1 MNVEEYTYQELK
13 HMLDYM
19 KRMYDTVRLVD
30 PVECRELTVDTTGSV
45 HYGAECFSAWSAASR
60 CANCTSYRACMSCQ
74 RQTKEE
80 SFEGNHFLVQS
91 IPIKL
96 ILPERS
102 NFSCVL
108 ELINVDISDKSRE
121 KAAAVNTAQ
130 HLTSDGRQISQG
142 MSENEYII
150 THDLLT
156 RLYNLDGLCRE
167 IRRVL
172 VDEPEVD
179 RLVITG
185 DVRHFRIIN
194 ERYGREKGNE
204 VLLAIAETMQKCF
217 GEDAILG
224 RTEADHFVMCVPED
238 EFDEGVLM
246 NAMKQIGELVD
257 TENYHLYFHLGV
269 YRVEDPDLPVSVMI
283 DRADMALRTLHDRP
297 ENILTYYTNKLLKEN
312 EYAREFLKDFDK
324 TIEKGLFQ
332 IHLQP
337 VYTADEKPVACE
349 ALSRLLKEDGTIVA
363 SEKYIHILEN
373 NEYIARLDHRNW
385 DLVIKQ
391 LKEWQGTKM
400 EKLFISVNV
409 SPKDFF
415 YMNAVKSLKSLLH
428 TYRIDSSKLI
438 IEISE
443 DDLMNDTERHFAI
456 IDEFRE
462 AGFLVAIDNF
472 GIGNVSLNM
481 LKDVHAD
488 YVKFDKKFVAES
500 DENSRCALILE
511 YSMKLAK
518 ELGFK
523 TVAEG
528 VETKEQFDRLK
539 ALGCDF
545 FQGYYFSRPMP
556 IKDFEELLL

>member
-13 HMLDYM
+13 HMLEYM
-19 KRMYDTVRLVD
+19 RRMYDTVRLVD
-30 PVECRELTVDTTGSV
+30 PVECRELTVDTAGSV
-45 HYGAECFSAWSAASR
+45 HYGAECYSAWSAASR
-60 CANCTSYRACMSCQ
+60 CANCSSYRACMSCQ
-74 RQTKEE
+74 RQSKEE
-80 SFEGNHFLVQS
+80 VFEGNHFQIQS
-91 IPIKL
+91 VPIKL

-108 ELINVDISDKSRE
+108 ELISVDTESKSQE
-121 KAAAVNTAQ
+121 NGSGNNGT

-142 MSENEYII
+142 MSENEYIV
-150 THDLLT
+150 THDILT

-204 VLLAIAETMQKCF
+204 VLLAIAETLKKCC
-217 GEDAILG
+217 GPDAVIG
-224 RTEADHFVMCVPED
+224 RTEADHFVMCMPED
-238 EFDEGVLM
+238 QFDEGVLM

-269 YRVEDPDLPVSVMI
+269 YRVEDSDLPVTVMI
-283 DRADMALRTLHDRP
+283 DRADMALRTLHDHP

-312 EYAREFLKDFDK
+312 EYARDFLKDFDK

-332 IHLQP
+332 IYLQP
-337 VYTADEKPVACE
+337 IYTADEKPVACE
-349 ALSRLLKEDGTIVA
+349 ALSRLLKEDGSIVA

-373 NEYIARLDHRNW
+373 TEFIAKLDHRNW
-385 DLVIKQ
+385 ELVIKQ
-391 LKEWQGTKM
+391 LREWSGTKRDD
-400 EKLFISVNV
+400 LFISVNV

-415 YMNAVKSLKSLLH
+415 YMDAVKSLKSLLH
-428 TYRIDSSKLI
+428 SYRIDSSKLI

-443 DDLMNDTERHFAI
+443 VDLMNDTEKQFAI

-472 GIGNVSLNM
+472 GVGNVSLNM

-500 DENSRCALILE
+500 DENPRSALILE
-511 YSMKLAK
+511 SSMKLAK
-518 ELGFK
+518 DLGFK

-528 VETKEQFDRLK
+528 IETKEQFERVK
-539 ALGCDF
+539 TLGCDF

>member
-13 HMLDYM
+13 HMLEYM
-19 KRMYDTVRLVD
+19 RRMYDTVRLVD
-30 PVECRELTVDTTGSV
+30 PVECRELTVDTAGSV
-45 HYGAECFSAWSAASR
+45 HYGAECYSAWSAASR
-60 CANCTSYRACMSCQ
+60 CANCSSYRACMSCQ
-74 RQTKEE
+74 RQSKEE
-80 SFEGNHFLVQS
+80 VFEGNHFQIQS
-91 IPIKL
+91 VPIKL

-108 ELINVDISDKSRE
+108 ELISVDTESKSQE
-121 KAAAVNTAQ
+121 NGSGNNGT

-142 MSENEYII
+142 MSENEYIV
-150 THDLLT
+150 THDILT

-204 VLLAIAETMQKCF
+204 VLLAIAETLKKCC
-217 GEDAILG
+217 GPDAVIG
-224 RTEADHFVMCVPED
+224 RTEADHFVMCMPED
-238 EFDEGVLM
+238 QFDEGVLM

-269 YRVEDPDLPVSVMI
+269 YRVEDSDLPVTVMI
-283 DRADMALRTLHDRP
+283 DRADMALRTLHDHP

-312 EYAREFLKDFDK
+312 EYARDFLKDFDK

-332 IHLQP
+332 IYLQP
-337 VYTADEKPVACE
+337 IYTADEKPVACE
-349 ALSRLLKEDGTIVA
+349 ALSRLLKEDGSIVA

-373 NEYIARLDHRNW
+373 TEFIAKLDHRNW
-385 DLVIKQ
+385 ELVIKQ
-391 LKEWQGTKM
+391 LREWSGTKRDD
-400 EKLFISVNV
+400 LFISVNV

-415 YMNAVKSLKSLLH
+415 YMDAVKSLKSLLH
-428 TYRIDSSKLI
+428 SYRIDSSKLI

-443 DDLMNDTERHFAI
+443 VDLMNDTEKQFAI

-472 GIGNVSLNM
+472 GVGNVSLNM

-500 DENSRCALILE
+500 DENPRSALILE
-511 YSMKLAK
+511 SSMKLAK
-518 ELGFK
+518 DLGFK

-528 VETKEQFDRLK
+528 IETKEQFERVK